1 MFASKKQRVKALTE
15 KMSHKYTENVLHKV
29 IENISAFNVT

>member
-1 MFASKKQRVKALTE
+1 MFASKKQRVKASTE
-15 KMSHKYTENVLHKV
+15 KMSHKYTENV

>member
-15 KMSHKYTENVLHKV
+15 KLLQIYRKCTAQSNRKYLR
-29 IENISAFNVT
+29 I

>member
-1 MFASKKQRVKALTE
+1 MFASKKQRVKASTE
-15 KMSHKYTENVLHKV
+15 KMSHKYTENVLDKV